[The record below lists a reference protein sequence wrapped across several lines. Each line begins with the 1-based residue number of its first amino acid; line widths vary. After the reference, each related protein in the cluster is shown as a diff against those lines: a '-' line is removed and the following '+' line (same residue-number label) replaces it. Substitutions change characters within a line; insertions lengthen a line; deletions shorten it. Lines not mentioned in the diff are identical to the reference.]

1 MSKKY
6 DFSGYASKYNIK
18 CSDKRTILKD
28 AFKHQDG
35 NTVPLVWQHMHDD
48 PTNILGHA
56 LLEHREDGP
65 YAYCTFNDT
74 PAGKH
79 AKALVEHGDI
89 VSLSIFANKLRQ
101 NGNNVMHGFIREV
114 SLVLVGAN
122 EGAKIDNVAFAHGDG
137 TVVTDDEEAVIYHG
151 ETDIEVIEHA
161 AGGSEKT
168 VEEVFNTFTEEE
180 KEAVYELIG
189 LAVSGGKAED
199 VEHSGEAGGKT
210 LKEIFEAMSE
220 EKKTVAYALVG
231 YALENKDQNV
241 EHSGE
246 FDEEITDEEGED
258 ISMKH
263 NVFNKTNDN
272 NKFVDTLTHDQISA
286 IFEDAKKCG
295 SFREACLAHAQ
306 AYGIE
311 KIDTLF
317 PEAKNVGSDPNY
329 IKREQDWVAGVIA
342 AVHKSPFSRVKS
354 TIVDMSFEE
363 ARAKGYVKGTEKK
376 EIYFKASKRAV
387 GPTTIYVKQKIDRD
401 DLVDITDYNVVDMMR
416 MQLREALD
424 YEIARAT
431 LIGDGREPGTEGKIN
446 EENIIPVWK
455 DDVLYSVNE
464 VMTFDPAKPDYK
476 TLIKDIAKTS
486 KHYKGS
492 GNAVFYTT
500 AEHHFEML
508 WVEDG
513 NGRRIYD
520 TEEKLCSALNVSKIV
535 EVPDMEGLTRLVG
548 PEGATKTHALIGIKV
563 NLKDYNYGTDKG
575 GQITSFD
582 DFDID
587 YNQYKYLMEGR
598 LSGALT
604 KPKSAQV
611 YEYITA

>member
-1 MSKKY
+1 MSKKF

-18 CSDKRTILKD
+18 CSDKRTILSD

-35 NTVPLVWQHMHDD
+35 MKVPLVWQHMHNE
-48 PTNILGHA
+48 PSNVLGHA
-56 LLEHREDGP
+56 LLEHRADGP

-74 PAGKH
+74 PQGIN
-79 AKALVEHGDI
+79 AKKLVSHGDI
-89 VSLSIFANKLRQ
+89 VALSIYANQLRQ
-101 NGNNVMHGFIREV
+101 NGNNVMHGSIREV

-122 EGAKIDNVAFAHGDG
+122 PGALIDNVAMAHSDG
-137 TVVTDDEEAVIYHG
+137 SYTDVEDEAIIYHG
-151 ETDIEVIEHA
+151 ESDINVIEHA
-161 AGGSEKT
+161 GESEKT
-168 VEEVFNTFTEEE
+168 VQEVFDTFTEEE
-180 KEAVYELIG
+180 KEVVYELIG

-199 VEHSGEAGGKT
+199 VEHSDNSGGKS

-231 YALENKDQNV
+231 YALENKDSLD
-241 EHSGE
+241 HSGMD
-246 FDEEITDEEGED
+246 DENYDEEGED
-258 ISMKH
+258 EIMKH
-263 NVFNKTNDN
+263 NVFNNSNGKETN
-272 NKFVDTLTHDQISA
+272 VLSHDQLSA
-286 IFEDAKKCG
+286 IMEDAKKCG
-295 SFREACLAHAQ
+295 SFKEACLAHA
-306 AYGIE
+306 AEYGIDPAD
-311 KIDTLF
+311 IQVLF
-317 PEAKNVGSDPNY
+317 PEAKNVGDNPNY
-329 IKREQDWVAGVIA
+329 IKREQDWVAGVIS

-363 ARAKGYVKGTEKK
+363 ARAKGYVKATEKK
-376 EIYFKASKRAV
+376 EIYFKASKRV
-387 GPTTIYVKQKIDRD
+387 TTPTTIYVKQKIDRD
-401 DLVDITDYNVVDMMR
+401 DLIDITDYNVVDMMR

-446 EENIIPVWK
+446 EESIRPVWK
-455 DDVLYSVNE
+455 EEALYAINE
-464 VMTFDPAKPDYK
+464 VLNFDASKPNYK
-476 TLIKDIAKTS
+476 QLIKDIAFTAKN
-486 KHYKGS
+486 YKGS

-500 AEHHFEML
+500 AGHHMEML
-508 WVEDG
+508 WVEDT

-520 TEEKLCSALNVSKIV
+520 TDEKLCSALNVSKIV

-548 PEGATKTHALIGIKV
+548 PEGATKTHNLIGIKV

-575 GQITSFD
+575 GQVTSFD

-611 YEYITA
+611 YEYVSA